1 MTLLGDVFCVCPV
14 VPYHALGGD
23 FAGSAADGLSSAP
36 PPAAEPA
43 SPVAAEAAGAGA
55 PPACEQKAAFC
66 LCYFGLLQ
74 HFSLSR
80 GTGVCR
86 ASVSALP
93 LSSAAE
99 AELPPGFD
107 PTLCN
112 FDGQR
117 PVCVGGKRHQQVSVC
132 VFGKHTSFQKH
143 LSTQTALPL
152 ERKPSLVA
160 GAIAKINPKSAA
172 FSSKAVCVC
181 ILQIRQRA
189 LAGSC
194 LCLPLPLGMCGA
206 PVSSNDIP
214 SEL

>member
-74 HFSLSR
+74 DFSLSQ

-86 ASVSALP
+86 AGVSALP
-93 LSSAAE
+93 SSSPAE

-107 PTLCN
+107 LTLCN

-117 PVCVGGKRHQQVSVC
+117 PVCVWKTASANVCLCFWKAYIFPKASQHTNSPAVGKKTQFGSWCHCQDQPKVSCFFQQ
-132 VFGKHTSFQKH
+132 G
-143 LSTQTALPL
+143 
-152 ERKPSLVA
+152 
-160 GAIAKINPKSAA
+160 
-172 FSSKAVCVC
+172 
-181 ILQIRQRA
+181 
-189 LAGSC
+189 C
-194 LCLPLPLGMCGA
+194 LCLHPSDKAAGPGWILPLPPAASRHVWGSCK
-206 PVSSNDIP
+206 
-214 SEL
+214 